1 MKTLIIYYSYS
12 GKTKSFAEEKAHDLD
27 AKACQ
32 VMEKKAR
39 SKFNAYVFGS
49 HAAMRQKQSDIIP
62 LDVDLMDYD
71 KIIIA
76 GPIWAGL
83 PAPAVNSI
91 ISLLPAGKEVEVYST
106 SGSGKSKGQE
116 KVKNLILER
125 GCSFSG
131 YHDVKE
137 SEIRI

>member
-1 MKTLIIYYSYS
+1 MKTILIYYSYS
-12 GKTKSFAEEKAHDLD
+12 GKTKAFAEKKAQELG

-32 VMEKKAR
+32 VMEKKRR
-39 SKFNAYVFGS
+39 SIFNAYVFGS

-62 LDVDLMDYD
+62 LEVDLMDYD

-76 GPIWAGL
+76 GPIWAGM

-91 ISLLPAGKEVEVYST
+91 IAFLPQGKDIELYFT
-106 SGSGKSKGQE
+106 SGSGKSNGQE

-125 GCSFSG
+125 GCSVSS
-131 YHDVKE
+131 YHDIKE
-137 SEIRI
+137 SEIGI